1 MKLIAKID
9 RFNEFSIDAVNYRN
23 EISAESKIHCE
34 EIIDRQKK
42 KRGEQKHWN
51 GDESRSI
58 SLQPSFLRHKIA
70 TKCTIFR
77 VKVEHK
83 KPFSFRCQFCLS
95 RSRFDSFAL
104 TSSADA

>member
-42 KRGEQKHWN
+42 KRGEQKH
-51 GDESRSI
+51 
-58 SLQPSFLRHKIA
+58 
-70 TKCTIFR
+70 
-77 VKVEHK
+77 
-83 KPFSFRCQFCLS
+83 
-95 RSRFDSFAL
+95 
-104 TSSADA
+104 